1 MRIQLS
7 TALLLFTAT
16 TLNAAPTPP
25 APTDATTDAIIDQL
39 KVVYDLSAASKDCIT
54 CVSALVTTKTLDHR
68 NRPGVLKALKKLCPT
83 LQQQPTD
90 VCDGMVDRY
99 GAQFLDMLQQ
109 ADIAGEDGKLICY
122 GMYARCPAP
131 PLPTG
136 ALKFP
141 KARPINPTAPA
152 QSGELVDVLHLSD
165 WHVDH
170 EYSAGAEA
178 QCDRPQCC
186 RKYPG
191 ASETPIRAASSWGD
205 YNCDTPS
212 KLAADML
219 TFIPK
224 VSKASFT
231 ILTGDLPAHD
241 TWLGTIKST
250 IEVEHIAY
258 ETMSAL
264 PSKIYPTIGNHE
276 SFPASLFNTPS
287 TGSDQ
292 WLYNSLAKEWSRWL
306 PADSVASARHYGAYS
321 ASPAPGLRIISLN
334 TNFCYKKSFF
344 NYADTHDTDP
354 LGELQWLIHQLQAA
368 EDAGE
373 RVWIIA
379 HVGPTMSDCLR
390 SWSHRYNEV
399 IQRYSPHVVAEQF
412 FGHKHY
418 DDFALYYG
426 PDGVKSAAN
435 AIATAWIGPS
445 VTTLTNLNP
454 GFRVYK
460 VDTKSWNVFDSLT
473 YVADISKGVEWDATE
488 ATPDW
493 HLEYS
498 AREAYS
504 PYAPLEESEPLSAS
518 WWHNVAVAFETNDIA
533 FQKFWLHRSKSS
545 GKIGA
550 CPADSACPS
559 EIICRLKNGQS
570 AEICPNTSGIYRR
583 SLDDMATVKVRR
595 SQQSIL
601 GQGEFL
607 SEWDKPLCGTSMD
620 PLGFH

>member
-7 TALLLFTAT
+7 TALLLIAAT
-16 TLNAAPTPP
+16 TINAAPTPQ
-25 APTDATTDAIIDQL
+25 APTTACSLVDSITDQL
-39 KVVYDLSAASKDCIT
+39 KAVYDRSEATKDCDT
-54 CVSALVTTKTLDHR
+54 CVAALALTKCLDR
-68 NRPGVLKALKKLCPT
+68 LNRPGVLKALKKLCPT
-83 LQQQPTD
+83 IEKQKTD

-99 GAQFLDMLQQ
+99 SAHFLDVLQK
-109 ADIAGEDGKLICY
+109 ADIRGDDGKLICY
-122 GMYARCPAP
+122 GMYDRCPPP
-131 PLPTG
+131 PLPAG
-136 ALKFP
+136 SLEFP
-141 KARPINPTAPA
+141 KARPVNPAAPA
-152 QSGELVDVLHLSD
+152 HSGELVDVLHLSD

-191 ASETPIRAASSWGD
+191 ASAAPIRAASSWGD
-205 YNCDTPS
+205 YNCDTPA

-224 VSKASFT
+224 VSKAKFT
-231 ILTGDLPAHD
+231 IMTGDVPAHD
-241 TWLGTIKST
+241 VWLGTIEST
-250 IEVEHIAY
+250 QKVEQIAY
-258 ETMSAL
+258 EAMSAL

-276 SFPASLFNTPS
+276 SFPASLFNVPS
-287 TGSDQ
+287 TGDDQ
-292 WLYNSLAKEWSRWL
+292 WLYNSLADEWERWL
-306 PADSVASARHYGAYS
+306 PEKSLASVRHYGAYS
-321 ASPAPGLRIISLN
+321 ASPAAGLRIISLN

-344 NYADTHDTDP
+344 NYADSQDTDP
-354 LGELQWLIHQLQAA
+354 LGELKWLIHQLQAA

-390 SWSHRYNEV
+390 SWSHQYNEV

-426 PDGVKSAAN
+426 PDGVKSAAS
-435 AIATAWIGPS
+435 AISTAWIGPS
-445 VTTLTNLNP
+445 VTTLTNLNS

-473 YVADISKGVEWDATE
+473 YVADISKGAEWDATG

-498 AREAYS
+498 AREAYTL
-504 PYAPLEESEPLSAS
+504 YAPLADSEPLSAS
-518 WWHNVAVAFETNDIA
+518 WWHNVATAFETNDEA
-533 FQKFWLHRSKSS
+533 FQKFWLYRGKSS

-550 CPADSACPS
+550 CSADGVCPS
-559 EIICRLKNGQS
+559 EIICRIKNGES
-570 AEICPNTSGIYRR
+570 AEICPNDSGIYRR
-583 SLDDMATVKVRR
+583 GLVGEATIK
-595 SQQSIL
+595 
-601 GQGEFL
+601 
-607 SEWDKPLCGTSMD
+607 
-620 PLGFH
+620 